1 MRSKK
6 DTPDRMGEITRQ
18 LEDGVRKIFE
28 SGEFERYLRT
38 MSRFHHYSINNSIL
52 IFMQRPD
59 ASLVAGYTSWQK
71 NFQRNVKKGEKGI
84 FILAP
89 CPYIVKKEK
98 EKRDA
103 LTGRPLLGQDGKPL
117 KEVVEITQVSFR
129 PAAVFDISQ
138 TEGKELPTIGV
149 EDLQG
154 QVSEYDTL
162 LETLKEISPVPIGFE
177 EISGSSKGYYSLGE
191 QRIAIQAGM
200 SQLQT
205 IKTMVHEI
213 AHSKLHAINQDA
225 APEELARHP
234 NQHTREVQAE
244 GVAYVVCQHLG
255 LDTSDYSFSYVVSWS
270 TGKELSELKNSL
282 DTIRTASAEII
293 DVIRH
298 QREHQPEKEKLDME
312 KDEERYPCLSQ
323 AMAKKKSRKIAPG
336 APKKHKQHEEVR

>member
-1 MRSKK
+1 MKAKK
-6 DTPDRMGEITRQ
+6 DAPDRMGEITQQ

-38 MSRFHHYSINNSIL
+38 MSRFHHYSVNNSIL

-71 NFQRNVKKGEKGI
+71 NFQRHVKKREKGI

-89 CPYIVKKEK
+89 CPYKVKKEQ
-98 EKRDA
+98 EKKDD
-103 LTGRPLLGQDGKPL
+103 LTGRPLLDQDGKPL

-162 LETLKEISPVPIGFE
+162 LEALKEISPVPIGFE

-191 QRIAIQAGM
+191 RRIAIQADM

-213 AHSKLHAINQDA
+213 AHSKLHAINQDVT
-225 APEELARHP
+225 PEELVRHP
-234 NQHTREVQAE
+234 DQHTREVQAE

-255 LDTSDYSFSYVVSWS
+255 LDTSDYSFGYVAAWS
-270 TGKELSELKNSL
+270 TGKELSELKSSL
-282 DTIRTASAEII
+282 DTIRAASAEII
-293 DVIRH
+293 DAIQH
-298 QREHQPEKEKLDME
+298 QRERLLEKEKLGME
-312 KDEERYPCLSQ
+312 KNKERYPCLPQ
-323 AMAKKKSRKIAPG
+323 TLARRKHRKIAPRT
-336 APKKHKQHEEVR
+336 PKKHKQYEEVR

>member
-1 MRSKK
+1 MKAKK
-6 DTPDRMGEITRQ
+6 DAPDRMGEITQQ

-38 MSRFHHYSINNSIL
+38 MSRFHHYSVNNSIL

-71 NFQRNVKKGEKGI
+71 NFQRHVKKREKGI

-89 CPYIVKKEK
+89 CPYKVKKEQ
-98 EKRDA
+98 EKKDD
-103 LTGRPLLGQDGKPL
+103 LTGRPLLDQDGQPL

-162 LETLKEISPVPIGFE
+162 LKVLKEISPVPIGFE
-177 EISGSSKGYYSLGE
+177 EISGGSKGYYSLGE
-191 QRIAIQAGM
+191 QRIAVQADM

-213 AHSKLHAINQDA
+213 AHSKLHAIDKDA
-225 APEELARHP
+225 TPEEKAQRP
-234 NQHTREVQAE
+234 DQHTREVQAE

-255 LDTSDYSFSYVVSWS
+255 LDTSDYSFGYVASWS
-270 TGKELSELKNSL
+270 TGKELSELKSSL

-293 DVIRH
+293 DAIQH
-298 QREHQPEKEKLDME
+298 QKERRPEKEKLGME
-312 KDEERYPCLSQ
+312 KDEEQYPCLFQ
-323 AMAKKKSRKIAPG
+323 ALAKRKRRKIVPEAE
-336 APKKHKQHEEVR
+336 KKRKSYEAIR

>member
-1 MRSKK
+1 MKAKK
-6 DTPDRMGEITRQ
+6 DAPDRMGEITQQ

-38 MSRFHHYSINNSIL
+38 MSRFHHYSVNNSIL

-71 NFQRNVKKGEKGI
+71 NFQRYVKKGEKGI

-103 LTGRPLLGQDGKPL
+103 LTGRPLLGQDGQPL

-138 TEGKELPTIGV
+138 TEGKKLPTIGV

-162 LETLKEISPVPIGFE
+162 LETLKEISPVPISFE
-177 EISGSSKGYYSLGE
+177 EISGGSKGYYSLGE
-191 QRIAIQAGM
+191 RRIAIQADM

-213 AHSKLHAINQDA
+213 AHSKLHAIDKDA
-225 APEELARHP
+225 TPEEKAQRP
-234 NQHTREVQAE
+234 DQYTREVQAE

-255 LDTSDYSFSYVVSWS
+255 LDTSDYSFGYVASWS
-270 TGKELSELKNSL
+270 TGRDLSELKSSL

-293 DVIRH
+293 DAIQH
-298 QREHQPEKEKLDME
+298 QRERLPEKEKLGME
-312 KDEERYPCLSQ
+312 KDEEQYPCVPQTL
-323 AMAKKKSRKIAPG
+323 ARRKHRKIVPRT
-336 APKKHKQHEEVR
+336 PKKHKQYKEVR

>member
-1 MRSKK
+1 MKAKK
-6 DTPDRMGEITRQ
+6 DAPDRMGEITQQ

-38 MSRFHHYSINNSIL
+38 MSRFHHYSVNNSIL

-71 NFQRNVKKGEKGI
+71 NFQRHVKKGEKGI

-89 CPYIVKKEK
+89 CPYKVKKEQ
-98 EKRDA
+98 EKKDD
-103 LTGRPLLGQDGKPL
+103 LTGRPLLDQGGKPL

-149 EDLQG
+149 KDLQG

-177 EISGSSKGYYSLGE
+177 EISGGSKGYYSLGE
-191 QRIAIQAGM
+191 QRIAIQADM

-213 AHSKLHAINQDA
+213 AHSKLHAIDKDA
-225 APEELARHP
+225 TPEEKAQRP
-234 NQHTREVQAE
+234 DQHTREVQAE

-255 LDTSDYSFSYVVSWS
+255 LDTSDYSFSYVASWS
-270 TGKELSELKNSL
+270 TGKELSELKSSL

-293 DVIRH
+293 DAIQH
-298 QREHQPEKEKLDME
+298 QKERQHEKEKLGME
-312 KDEERYPCLSQ
+312 KDEERYPCVLQ
-323 AMAKKKSRKIAPG
+323 ALAKRKRRKIVPEAE
-336 APKKHKQHEEVR
+336 KKRKNYEAIR